1 MMEGLLNIVRREAQ
15 IVAERAAGGIRIGT
29 VTSYDPATH
38 SVKLALQPEGTQTGW
53 MPLTAAGVG
62 SGFGVYVGATDGQ
75 AFAAFFHEGDIEAGI
90 IIGRLPTDQEPPI
103 SVQSGEVVI
112 QSPTGSLVSLL
123 KDGTVTVQDK
133 GGGKIAFDGA
143 GNITMAGKA
152 GQSIAMDASGNI
164 TLTPSG
170 GGKVQLGGATVLPV
184 AVYSGGSTIPATKV
198 TAV

>member
-62 SGFGVYVGATDGQ
+62 SGFGVYVGATVGQ

-90 IIGRLPTDQEPPI
+90 IIGRLPTDQEPPV
-103 SVQSGEVVI
+103 SVQSGEIVI

-123 KDGTVTVQDK
+123 KDGTVTLQDK
-133 GGGKIAFDGA
+133 GGGKVAFDGS
-143 GNITMAGKA
+143 GNITMTGKA
-152 GQSIAMDASGNI
+152 GQTISMDQGGNI
-164 TLTPSG
+164 TLTPFGSG
-170 GGKVQLGGATVLPV
+170 TVKLGGASGLPV
-184 AVYSGGSTIPATKV
+184 QLANGSAATKV
-198 TAV
+198 TAI